1 MNFNSLIIGAAGS
14 DKTTLMC
21 RLAGHYAA
29 VGQRVVYVGSKQER
43 ERLWRLPE
51 PDRTRI
57 LFLHAPPSPAA
68 RINAAGLIYR
78 LVAEL
83 ATTTGTGV
91 VIFLQPAS
99 PEFAGLIHHW
109 LALPGVTVHLAVG
122 TLADLAWL
130 DLQDQKHRF
139 QFQAVF
145 PQSGS
150 ATSAGG
156 TAVHPN
162 RQDSTNRS
170 VAAIRFD
177 AMTRLVD
184 VSHKVEL
191 DKATRS
197 IKQLSLV
204 LPLVLPAT
212 LLCRSPTF
220 SLGMYPLSRLLGA
233 VTRVYQGGA
242 DPKLFLCYAWGD
254 GRAAAMARAW
264 GTEYRQDRLFQYVAS
279 PAPLSLWPF
288 NRLGRV
294 LHPRQPLWWHNQI
307 GLPLP

>member
-14 DKTTLMC
+14 DKATLML

-29 VGQRVVYVGSKQER
+29 VGQHVVYIGRKQER

-57 LFLHAPPSPAA
+57 LFLHAPLSPAG

-83 ATTTGTGV
+83 AATTGTGV
-91 VIFLQPAS
+91 AIFLQPAL
-99 PEFAGLIHHW
+99 PEFAPLIHHW
-109 LALPGVTVHLAVG
+109 LGLPGVTVHLAVV
-122 TLADLAWL
+122 TPADLAWL

-150 ATSAGG
+150 AT
-156 TAVHPN
+156 AVYPN
-162 RQDSTNRS
+162 RQDSGGRS

-177 AMTRLVD
+177 AITRLVD
-184 VSHKVEL
+184 ISHKVEL

-233 VTRVYQGGA
+233 VTRVYQDGA

-264 GTEYRQDRLFQYVAS
+264 DTEYRWDRHFQYVAL
-279 PAPLSLWPF
+279 PMPLSLWPF
-288 NRLGRV
+288 NRLGCV
-294 LHPRQPLWWHNQI
+294 LQPEQPLWWHNQL

>member
-1 MNFNSLIIGAAGS
+1 MNFNSLIIIGAASG
-14 DKTTLMC
+14 DKATLMR

-29 VGQRVVYVGSKQER
+29 VGQRVVYIGRKQER

-91 VIFLQPAS
+91 AIFLQPAS

-109 LALPGVTVHLAVG
+109 LGLPGVTVHLAVA
-122 TLADLAWL
+122 TPADLAWL

-150 ATSAGG
+150 AT
-156 TAVHPN
+156 AVHLN
-162 RQDSTNRS
+162 GQDSTGRS

-177 AMTRLVD
+177 AITRLVD
-184 VSHKVEL
+184 VSHKVAL

-212 LLCRSPTF
+212 LLCWSPIF

-233 VTRVYQGGA
+233 VTRVYQDGA

-254 GRAAAMARAW
+254 GRAGAMACAW
-264 GTEYRQDRLFQYVAS
+264 DTEYRRDKHFQYVAL
-279 PAPLSLWPF
+279 PMPLSLWPF

-294 LHPRQPLWWHNQI
+294 LQPERPLWWHNQI